1 MRSIRDK
8 LLFTLIGSLVIA
20 GFLTATA
27 TYFSAR
33 SEFNNFLDTYLKE
46 TAESLKKTVKAS
58 DFVDQK
64 GVQPTIIGTSKAYH
78 IVLQV
83 YDSTTNL
90 LWLPEG
96 KQRLPLPEA
105 EGFALKQVNDNEWQT
120 YSVASG
126 TLIITVAQEMTVRN
140 ELAAASAFRTL
151 QPLFLLLPFIAIAIW
166 LVLGE
171 GLAPLERTER
181 SVARRSPTSL
191 KPIST
196 EGLPVELLG
205 LVTAINHLMTRLSES
220 LSAQQRF
227 ASDAAHELRTPLTAI
242 KLQVQ
247 LAQRAKTPEAREKCF
262 VRLNQGVNRA
272 TRLVE
277 QLLTLA
283 RLDPNSTKHPYGTIK
298 LDQLAKS
305 VCEDMTPIAE
315 QKSIRITVVADAA
328 VTEGMEDAVRLMMTN
343 LTDNAIRYTPEGG
356 HIELRTKTVDD
367 TAVIDIA
374 DNGPGIPVEDRARI
388 FDRFYRSLGTKTS
401 GTGLG
406 LAIVKRII
414 DIHHGRI
421 DVTDGLDNR
430 GTTFRI
436 VLPKLGANQK
446 VVA

>member
-1 MRSIRDK
+1 MRSIREK

-20 GFLTATA
+20 GFMTATA
-27 TYFSAR
+27 TYFSAQ

-58 DFVDQK
+58 DFVNQK
-64 GVQPTIIGTSKAYH
+64 TAPPTILGTSQAYH

-83 YDSTTNL
+83 YDSTTNR

-105 EGFALKQVNDNEWQT
+105 EGFALKQVNNKDWQT

-126 TLIITVAQEMTVRN
+126 TLIITVAQDMTVRS

-151 QPLFLLLPFIAIAIW
+151 QPLCLLLPFIAIAIW
-166 LVLGE
+166 LVVGE

-181 SVARRSPTSL
+181 SIARRSPTSL

-196 EGLPVELLG
+196 KGLPTELMG
-205 LVTAINHLMTRLSES
+205 LVNAINHLMTRLNES

-262 VRLNQGVNRA
+262 SRLNLGVNRA

-283 RLDPNSTKHPYGTIK
+283 RLDPDSTKHPYETIR

-305 VCEDMTPIAE
+305 VCDEMTPIAG
-315 QKSIRITVVADAA
+315 QKDILITTVAEEAI
-328 VTEGMEDAVRLMMTN
+328 TEGMEDAVRLMMTN

-356 HIELRTKTVDD
+356 HIELRTSTNNDN
-367 TAVIDIA
+367 AIIDIA
-374 DNGPGIPVEDRARI
+374 DNGPGIPPEDRNRI

-414 DIHHGRI
+414 DIHHGTIEVR
-421 DVTDGLDNR
+421 DGLDGR

-436 VLPKLGANQK
+436 VLPKLGASQN
-446 VVA
+446 VVS